1 MAIDATGPKTLT
13 TAQDVIAFAREQGV
27 KFVDYKFID
36 LPGSWQHISAPIS
49 ELDEDVFENG
59 QGFDGSSIRGFQKIH
74 ESDMLLMPDPTTAI
88 VDPVMKV
95 PTLSIVCD
103 VRDPVT
109 GEMYLRD
116 PRGVA
121 KKAEAYLKSTGI
133 ATTSYWGPE
142 AEFFLFNN
150 IRYEQSTH
158 SGSYFIDSD
167 EGIWNSGQNGEKP
180 NLGYRPRHK
189 EGYFPVPPTD
199 SLQDIRSEMVLKM
212 I

>member
-1 MAIDATGPKTLT
+1 MAKLT
-13 TAQDVIAFAREQGV
+13 TGQDVIAFAREQGV
-27 KFVDYKFID
+27 KFVDFKFTD

-88 VDPVMKV
+88 VDPVMRV

-103 VRDPVT
+103 IRDPVT

-121 KKAEAYLKSTGI
+121 KKAEAYLISSGI
-133 ATTSYWGPE
+133 AGTSYWGPE
-142 AEFFLFNN
+142 AEFFLFN
-150 IRYEQSTH
+150 
-158 SGSYFIDSD
+158 
-167 EGIWNSGQNGEKP
+167 
-180 NLGYRPRHK
+180 
-189 EGYFPVPPTD
+189 
-199 SLQDIRSEMVLKM
+199 
-212 I
+212 

>member
-1 MAIDATGPKTLT
+1 MRRFLVLAAQNAVAFIGKRPRRPDNRGLGKLRRYRLWTRASGVRQEEEFQAMVKLT

-27 KFVDYKFID
+27 KFVDYKFTD

-103 VRDPVT
+103 IRDPVT
-109 GEMYLRD
+109 GEMY
-116 PRGVA
+116 
-121 KKAEAYLKSTGI
+121 
-133 ATTSYWGPE
+133 
-142 AEFFLFNN
+142 
-150 IRYEQSTH
+150 
-158 SGSYFIDSD
+158 
-167 EGIWNSGQNGEKP
+167 
-180 NLGYRPRHK
+180 
-189 EGYFPVPPTD
+189 
-199 SLQDIRSEMVLKM
+199 
-212 I
+212 